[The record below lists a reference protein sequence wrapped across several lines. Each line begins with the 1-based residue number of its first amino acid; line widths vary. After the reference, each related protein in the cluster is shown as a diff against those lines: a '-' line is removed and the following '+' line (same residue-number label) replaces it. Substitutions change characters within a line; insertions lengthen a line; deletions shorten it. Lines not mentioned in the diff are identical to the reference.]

1 MISPVKLRRGLIW
14 TGGTL
19 LALAALLVAAAAALD
34 AGYLHET
41 LVKLIAAKID
51 RPVHVTGAL
60 RLHLLSRNPRL
71 EGEGVSIGGP
81 PWTPAGVAVEAGK
94 ISVVFATPH
103 LGRELIIDKLTIDHA
118 TLHLFRDAVAHA
130 NWQVKNPDKNDPQP
144 LPIIRSLS
152 MIDAHVLLDDALKR
166 RQFDGIVS
174 ADDAKGKEG
183 EQPFRIAGKGK
194 LNGRP
199 VTFEVAGDPLR
210 TASREQRYAFRFS
223 ERSSGALLAGSGFLR
238 RGFDVRSY
246 EATFE
251 ASGAD
256 LKDMHYLTGIRL
268 IDTGSFHLSG
278 KLVRQGHTSS
288 FSDLLVNS
296 GQSDVRGSMS
306 IEGIRGQLNV
316 DADLNS
322 QTLRLADLGPR
333 AAGRDAQPAGEKLLL
348 SDAAPDSSVLRRSR
362 ATMKYSARRVE
373 AGRVILSEMAVKLTN
388 DHGDLAVT
396 PMTAQVLGGKVQAQ
410 LKLDARK
417 EGAAPTAQLNA
428 SISEMQ
434 LGQYP
439 SKKGGPPA
447 IEGPAELR
455 VDLTGR
461 GKSLHEVAASIDG
474 TVTAT
479 LPNGMVRDSLA
490 ELTGIDLRGLGLLL
504 AKNKREVPVRC
515 GIASF
520 EARGGTLTAK
530 KLVLDTDSVVI
541 AGEGLVHLDT
551 ETLDLVLR
559 GYPKNVRFFQLRAPI
574 AIQGTLKS
582 PSIGIQAHDSKF
594 VLVDPGKAKDVD
606 CGSLL
611 R

>member
-19 LALAALLVAAAAALD
+19 FAIIAVLAAAAAALD
-34 AGYLHET
+34 AGFLHDP
-41 LVKLIAAKID
+41 LVRLIAAKLD
-51 RPVHVTGAL
+51 RPVHVAGAL
-60 RLHLLSRNPRL
+60 RLHILSQNPRL
-71 EGEGVSIGGP
+71 EGEGVSIGSP
-81 PWTPAGVAVEAGK
+81 PWTPPGVAVEAGK

-103 LGRELIIDKLTIDHA
+103 LGRELSIDKLTVDHA

-130 NWQVKNPDKNDPQP
+130 NWQVKNPDRSEPQS

-152 MIDAHVLLDDALKR
+152 MTDAHVLLDDALKH

-174 ADDAKGKEG
+174 ANDAKGREG
-183 EQPFRIAGKGK
+183 EQPFRIEGKGK
-194 LNGRP
+194 LNGRS
-199 VTFEVAGDPLR
+199 VTFEVEGDPLR
-210 TASREQRYAFRFS
+210 TAGREQRYAFRFD
-223 ERSSGALLAGSGFLR
+223 ERSSGAHLSGSGFLR

-246 EATFE
+246 DANFE

-256 LKDMHYLTGIRL
+256 LKDMRYLTGTRL

-278 KLVRQGHTSS
+278 KLMRHGHTSS
-288 FSDLLVNS
+288 FADLLVTS
-296 GQSDVRGSMS
+296 GQSDIRGSMS

-333 AAGRDAQPAGEKLLL
+333 AAGRDAQPAEEKLLL

-362 ATMKYSARRVE
+362 ATMMYRARRVE
-373 AGRVILSEMAVKLTN
+373 AGRVILSDMAVKLTN
-388 DHGDLAVT
+388 DHGDIAVT
-396 PMTAQVLGGKVQAQ
+396 PVAARVLGGQLQAQ
-410 LKLDARK
+410 LKVDARK
-417 EGAAPTAQLNA
+417 EGAVTASLSA
-428 SISEMQ
+428 RISEMQ
-434 LGQYP
+434 LAQYP

-447 IEGPAELR
+447 IEGPADLR

-474 TVTAT
+474 TVMAT
-479 LPNGMVRDSLA
+479 LPGGMVRDSLA

-504 AKNKREVPVRC
+504 TKNKREVPVRC

-520 EARGGTLTAK
+520 EARDGTLSAK
-530 KLVLDTDSVVI
+530 KLVLDTDSVLI
-541 AGEGLVHLDT
+541 AGEGLVHMDT

-574 AIQGTLKS
+574 AIQGTLKA
-582 PSIGIQAHDSKF
+582 PSISIQAHDSKL

-611 R
+611 Q

>member
-19 LALAALLVAAAAALD
+19 FAIIAVLAAAAAALD
-34 AGYLHET
+34 AGFLHDP
-41 LVKLIAAKID
+41 LVRLIAAKLD
-51 RPVHVTGAL
+51 RPVHVAGAL
-60 RLHLLSRNPRL
+60 RLHILSQNPRL
-71 EGEGVSIGGP
+71 EGEGVSIGSP
-81 PWTPAGVAVEAGK
+81 PWTPPGVAVEAGK

-103 LGRELIIDKLTIDHA
+103 LGRELSIDKLTVDHA

-130 NWQVKNPDKNDPQP
+130 NWQVKNPDRSEPQS

-152 MIDAHVLLDDALKR
+152 MTDAHVLLDDALKH

-174 ADDAKGKEG
+174 ANDAKGREG
-183 EQPFRIAGKGK
+183 EQPFRIEGKGK
-194 LNGRP
+194 LNGRS
-199 VTFEVAGDPLR
+199 VTFEVEGDPLR
-210 TASREQRYAFRFS
+210 TAGREQRYAFRFD
-223 ERSSGALLAGSGFLR
+223 ERSSGAHLSGSGFLR

-246 EATFE
+246 DANFE

-256 LKDMHYLTGIRL
+256 LKDMRYLTGTRL

-278 KLVRQGHTSS
+278 KLMRHGHTSS
-288 FSDLLVNS
+288 FADLLVTS
-296 GQSDVRGSMS
+296 GQSDIRGSMS

-333 AAGRDAQPAGEKLLL
+333 AAGRDAQPAEEKLLL

-362 ATMKYSARRVE
+362 ATMMYRARRVE
-373 AGRVILSEMAVKLTN
+373 AGRVILSDMAVKLTN
-388 DHGDLAVT
+388 DHGDIAVT
-396 PMTAQVLGGKVQAQ
+396 PVAARVLGGQLQAQ
-410 LKLDARK
+410 LKVDARK
-417 EGAAPTAQLNA
+417 EGAVTASLSA
-428 SISEMQ
+428 RISEMQ
-434 LGQYP
+434 LAQYP

-447 IEGPAELR
+447 IEGPADLR

-479 LPNGMVRDSLA
+479 LPGGMVRDSLA

-504 AKNKREVPVRC
+504 TKNKREVPVRC

-520 EARGGTLTAK
+520 EARDGTLSAK
-530 KLVLDTDSVVI
+530 KLVLDTDSVLI
-541 AGEGLVHLDT
+541 AGEGLVHMDT

-574 AIQGTLKS
+574 AIQGTLKA
-582 PSIGIQAHDSKF
+582 PSISIQAHDSKL

-611 R
+611 Q

>member
-19 LALAALLVAAAAALD
+19 VALAALLVAAAAALD
-34 AGYLHET
+34 AGFLHDP

-51 RPVHVTGAL
+51 RPVRVAGTL

-71 EGEGVSIGGP
+71 EGEDVSIGNP
-81 PWTPAGVAVEAGK
+81 PWTPSGVAVEAGK

-103 LGRELIIDKLTIDHA
+103 LGRELIIDKLTIERA
-118 TLHLFRDAVAHA
+118 TLHLFRDAIAHA
-130 NWQVKNPDKNDPQP
+130 NWQVKNPDKSDPAS
-144 LPIIRSLS
+144 LPVIRSLS
-152 MIDAHVLLDDALKR
+152 MLDAHVLLDDALKH

-174 ADDAKGKEG
+174 ANDAKGKEG
-183 EQPFRIAGKGK
+183 EQPFRIEGKGS

-199 VTFEVAGDPLR
+199 VTFEVAGDPLL

-223 ERSSGALLAGSGFLR
+223 ERSSGAHLAGSGFLR
-238 RGFDVRSY
+238 RAFDVRSY
-246 EATFE
+246 DATFE
-251 ASGAD
+251 ASGTD
-256 LKDMHYLTGIRL
+256 LKDMRYLTGIRL

-278 KLVRQGHTSS
+278 KLARQGHTSS
-288 FSDLLVNS
+288 FSDLLFTS
-296 GQSDVRGSMS
+296 GQSDVHGSMS
-306 IEGIRGQLNV
+306 IEGIRGQLSV

-333 AAGRDAQPAGEKLLL
+333 AAGRDAQPAGAKLLL
-348 SDAAPDSSVLRRSR
+348 SDAAPDPSVLRRSR
-362 ATMKYSARRVE
+362 ATMRYSARRVE
-373 AGRVILSEMAVKLTN
+373 VGRVILSEVAIKLIN
-388 DHGDLAVT
+388 DHGDLAVA
-396 PMTAQVLGGKVQAQ
+396 PVAAKVLGGKLQAQ
-410 LKLDARK
+410 LQIDARK
-417 EGAAPTAQLNA
+417 ESTATTAHLNA

-434 LGQYP
+434 LAQYP

-455 VDLTGR
+455 VDLAGR
-461 GKSLHEVAASIDG
+461 GKSMHEVAASIDG

-479 LPNGMVRDSLA
+479 LPGGMVRDSLA

-504 AKNKREVPVRC
+504 TKNKREVPVRC

-520 EARGGTLTAK
+520 EAREGTLTAK
-530 KLVLDTDSVVI
+530 TMVLDTESVLI
-541 AGEGLVHLDT
+541 AGDGTVRMDT

-559 GYPKNVRFFQLRAPI
+559 GYPKDVRFFQLRAPI
-574 AIQGTLKS
+574 AIQGTLKA
-582 PSIGIQAHDSKF
+582 PSIGIQAHDSKL

>member
-14 TGGTL
+14 TGG
-19 LALAALLVAAAAALD
+19 ALVALIAVLVAAAAALD
-34 AGYLHET
+34 AGFLHDP
-41 LVKLIAAKID
+41 LVRLIAAKLD
-51 RPVHVTGAL
+51 RPVRVAGAL
-60 RLHLLSRNPRL
+60 RLHILSQHPRL
-71 EGEGVSIGGP
+71 EGEGVSIGSP

-94 ISVVFATPH
+94 ISVVFATPR

-130 NWQVKNPDKNDPQP
+130 NWQVRNPDRNDPQS
-144 LPIIRSLS
+144 LTIIRSLS
-152 MIDAHVLLDDALKR
+152 MIDAHVLLDDALKH

-174 ADDAKGKEG
+174 ANDAKGKEG
-183 EQPFRIAGKGK
+183 EQPFRIEGKGK

-199 VTFEVAGDPLR
+199 VTFELEGDPLR
-210 TASREQRYAFRFS
+210 TAGREQRYAFRFD
-223 ERSSGALLAGSGFLR
+223 ERSSGAHLAGSGFLR

-246 EATFE
+246 DANFE

-256 LKDMHYLTGIRL
+256 LKDMRYLTGTRL

-278 KLVRQGHTSS
+278 KLMRHGHTSS
-288 FSDLLVNS
+288 FADLLVTS

-333 AAGRDAQPAGEKLLL
+333 AAGRDAQPADEKLLL

-373 AGRVILSEMAVKLTN
+373 AGRVILSDVAVKLTN

-396 PMTAQVLGGKVQAQ
+396 PVAARVLGGQLQAQ
-410 LKLDARK
+410 LKVDARK
-417 EGAAPTAQLNA
+417 EGAVTARLSA
-428 SISEMQ
+428 GISEMQ

-447 IEGPAELR
+447 IEGPAQLR

-474 TVTAT
+474 TVMAT
-479 LPNGMVRDSLA
+479 LPGGMVRDSLA
-490 ELTGIDLRGLGLLL
+490 ELTGIDLRGL
-504 AKNKREVPVRC
+504 
-515 GIASF
+515 
-520 EARGGTLTAK
+520 
-530 KLVLDTDSVVI
+530 
-541 AGEGLVHLDT
+541 
-551 ETLDLVLR
+551 
-559 GYPKNVRFFQLRAPI
+559 
-574 AIQGTLKS
+574 
-582 PSIGIQAHDSKF
+582 
-594 VLVDPGKAKDVD
+594 
-606 CGSLL
+606 
-611 R
+611 